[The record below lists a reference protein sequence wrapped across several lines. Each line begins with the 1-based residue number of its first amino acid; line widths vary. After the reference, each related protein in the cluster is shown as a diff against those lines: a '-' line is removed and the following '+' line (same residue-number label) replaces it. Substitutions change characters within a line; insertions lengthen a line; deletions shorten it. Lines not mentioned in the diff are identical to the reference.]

1 MVVKK
6 TEGGKAMSPC
16 LFSTYSQNENRV
28 TSTFL
33 AVLSSL
39 SLNLMQQIIGAMIG
53 DDVELIS
60 FTNQPA
66 SKRQQYHS
74 VPDAKISGDFKILI
88 ETKLQQNAV
97 DEDQIKKHQKQLGNR
112 KNAYLVILT
121 PDPACPD
128 VVENISREDSRVV
141 WCSFNQ
147 INNIIDD
154 FFENGS
160 EVISEK
166 DAFLLKNFQMF
177 LDHENLLSQPKVL
190 IVPVSQPKVLIVPAR
205 FAWSH
210 YLNTSSYVCQP
221 NRTFQKTTYIAFYN
235 RGKIM
240 QKVPRILK
248 TVNEVVFWEEGNFEV
263 LSNDWSLSDEEEFGE
278 KMKEVVKKSIGSSSH
293 KAGESHKVLLLT
305 GPEEKETIC
314 INKEIP
320 NDSVDKNGAPIAFV
334 QRQRYT
340 SKEKLKNAKKTSDL

>member
-1 MVVKK
+1 
-6 TEGGKAMSPC
+6 MSPC

-53 DDVELIS
+53 DEVELIS
-60 FTNQPA
+60 FTNQPT
-66 SKRQQYHS
+66 SKRQQYHL
-74 VPDAKISGDFKILI
+74 VPDAMISGDFKILI
-88 ETKLQQNAV
+88 ETKLQQNTV
-97 DEDQIKKHQKQLGNR
+97 DEDQIRKYQKQLGER

-128 VVENISREDSRVV
+128 VVENISRKDPRVV

-147 INNIIDD
+147 INSIIDD
-154 FFENGS
+154 FFKNCS

-166 DAFLLKNFQMF
+166 DAFLLKNFQML
-177 LDHENLLSQPKVL
+177 LDLENLLSQPE
-190 IVPVSQPKVLIVPAR
+190 VLIVPAR

-210 YLNTSSYVCQP
+210 YLNTSSYICQP

-235 RGKIM
+235 EGKIM
-240 QKVPRILK
+240 KKVPKILK
-248 TVNEVVFWEEGNFEV
+248 AVNEVVFGEKGYFEV
-263 LSNDWSLSDEEEFGE
+263 RSNDWSQSDEEKFGE
-278 KMKEVVKKSIGSSSH
+278 KMKEVVKKSIGSSLYNV
-293 KAGESHKVLLLT
+293 GESHKVLLLT
-305 GPEEKETIC
+305 GPEEEGTIL
-314 INKEIP
+314 IDEIP
-320 NDSVDKNGAPIAFV
+320 NDSVDKNGAPTAFV

-340 SKEKLKNAKKTSDL
+340 SLEKLKKAEKTSDL

>member
-1 MVVKK
+1 
-6 TEGGKAMSPC
+6 MSQC
-16 LFSTYSQNENRV
+16 LFSRYSQNENRV

-39 SLNLMQQIIGAMIG
+39 SLNLIQQIIGTMIG
-53 DDVELIS
+53 DEVELIS

-66 SKRQQYHS
+66 SMKQKYHS
-74 VPDAKISGDFKILI
+74 VPDAMISGDFKILI

-97 DEDQIKKHQKQLGNR
+97 KKGPIKRHQEQLGNR

-121 PDPACPD
+121 PDPECPG
-128 VVENISREDSRVV
+128 VVENISREDPRVV

-147 INNIIDD
+147 INNTIND

-177 LDHENLLSQPKVL
+177 LNHENLLSHPE
-190 IVPVSQPKVLIVPAR
+190 VLIVPAR

-210 YLNTSSYVCQP
+210 YLNTSSYICQP
-221 NRTFQKTTYIAFYN
+221 NRTFKKTKYIAFYN
-235 RGKIM
+235 EGKIM
-240 QKVPRILK
+240 KKVPRILK
-248 TVNEVVFWEEGNFEV
+248 AVNEVVFWEEGNFEV
-263 LSNDWSLSDEEEFGE
+263 LSNDWSKSDKKEFGV
-278 KMKEVVKKSIGSSSH
+278 KMKEVVKKSIGSSLYNV
-293 KAGESHKVLLLT
+293 GESHKVLLLT
-305 GPEEKETIC
+305 GPEEEGTIC

-320 NDSVDKNGAPIAFV
+320 NDSVDKNGAPVAFV
-334 QRQRYT
+334 LKQRYT
-340 SKEKLKNAKKTSDL
+340 SVEKLNGAEKTSDL

>member
-1 MVVKK
+1 
-6 TEGGKAMSPC
+6 MSPC

-53 DDVELIS
+53 DEVELIS
-60 FTNQPA
+60 FTNQPT
-66 SKRQQYHS
+66 SKRQQYHL
-74 VPDAKISGDFKILI
+74 VPDAMISGDFKILI
-88 ETKLQQNAV
+88 ETKLQQNTV
-97 DEDQIKKHQKQLGNR
+97 DEDQIRKYQKQLGER

-121 PDPACPD
+121 PDPACPG
-128 VVENISREDSRVV
+128 VVENISRKDPRVV

-154 FFENGS
+154 FFKIDS

-166 DAFLLKNFQMF
+166 DAFLLKNFQML
-177 LDHENLLSQPKVL
+177 LDLENLLSQPE
-190 IVPVSQPKVLIVPAR
+190 VLIVPAR

-235 RGKIM
+235 EGKIM
-240 QKVPRILK
+240 QKVPKILK
-248 TVNEVVFWEEGNFEV
+248 AVNEVVFGEKGYFEV
-263 LSNDWSLSDEEEFGE
+263 RSNDWSQSDEEKFGE
-278 KMKEVVKKSIGSSSH
+278 KMKEVVKKSIGSSLYNV
-293 KAGESHKVLLLT
+293 GEGHKVLLLT
-305 GPEEKETIC
+305 GPEEEGTIT
-314 INKEIP
+314 IKNEIK

-334 QRQRYT
+334 LKHRYT
-340 SKEKLKNAKKTSDL
+340 SLEKLMRAENTSDL

>member
-1 MVVKK
+1 
-6 TEGGKAMSPC
+6 
-16 LFSTYSQNENRV
+16 
-28 TSTFL
+28 
-33 AVLSSL
+33 
-39 SLNLMQQIIGAMIG
+39 MQQIIGAMIG
-53 DDVELIS
+53 DEVELIS

-66 SKRQQYHS
+66 SMKQKYHS
-74 VPDAKISGDFKILI
+74 VPDAMISGDFKILI

-97 DEDQIKKHQKQLGNR
+97 KKGPIKRHQEQLGNR

-121 PDPACPD
+121 PDPACPS
-128 VVENISREDSRVV
+128 VVENISSKDPRVV

-147 INNIIDD
+147 INNIIND

-166 DAFLLKNFQMF
+166 DAFLLKNFQML
-177 LDHENLLSQPKVL
+177 LDHENLLSQPE
-190 IVPVSQPKVLIVPAR
+190 VLIVPAR

-235 RGKIM
+235 RGNIM
-240 QKVPRILK
+240 RKVPKILK
-248 TVNEVVFWEEGNFEV
+248 TVNEVVFEEEGNFEV
-263 LSNDWSLSDEEEFGE
+263 LSDDWSKSDEKEFGE

-334 QRQRYT
+334 LKQRYT
-340 SKEKLKNAKKTSDL
+340 SLEKLLIAKKTSEL

>member
-1 MVVKK
+1 
-6 TEGGKAMSPC
+6 MSQC

-33 AVLSSL
+33 AVLRSL

-53 DDVELIS
+53 DEVELIS

-66 SKRQQYHS
+66 SKRQKNHS
-74 VPDAKISGDFKILI
+74 VPDAKISGDFEILI

-97 DEDQIKKHQKQLGNR
+97 EKGQIEKHQEQLGDR

-121 PDPACPD
+121 PDPACPG
-128 VVENISREDSRVV
+128 VVENISSKDPRIM

-147 INNIIDD
+147 INNIIND

-166 DAFLLKNFQMF
+166 EAFLLKNFQML
-177 LDHENLLSQPKVL
+177 LDHENLLSNPEVL
-190 IVPVSQPKVLIVPAR
+190 IIPAS

-221 NRTFQKTTYIAFYN
+221 NRTFQKTTHIAFYN

-240 QKVPRILK
+240 RKVPKILK
-248 TVNEVVFWEEGNFEV
+248 TVNEVVFGEEGYFEV
-263 LSNDWSLSDEEEFGE
+263 LSDDWDQSDEKKFG
-278 KMKEVVKKSIGSSSH
+278 KTMKEVVEKSIGSSLR
-293 KAGESHKVLLLT
+293 KVGESHKVLLLT
-305 GPEEKETIC
+305 GPEEEATIS
-314 INKEIP
+314 IDEIL
-320 NDSVDKNGAPIAFV
+320 NDSVDKNGAPTAFV

-340 SKEKLKNAKKTSDL
+340 SLEKLKKAAKTSDLCK

>member
-1 MVVKK
+1 
-6 TEGGKAMSPC
+6 MSPC

-53 DDVELIS
+53 DEVELIS

-66 SKRQQYHS
+66 SMRQKDHS
-74 VPDAKISGDFKILI
+74 VPDAMISGDFKILI

-97 DEDQIKKHQKQLGNR
+97 DEDQIKKHQEHLGNK

-121 PDPACPD
+121 PDPECPD
-128 VVENISREDSRVV
+128 VVENISNKDPRVV

-147 INNIIDD
+147 INNIIND

-166 DAFLLKNFQMF
+166 DAFLLKNFQML
-177 LDHENLLSQPKVL
+177 LDHENLLSQPE
-190 IVPVSQPKVLIVPAR
+190 VLIVPAR

-235 RGKIM
+235 RGNIM
-240 QKVPRILK
+240 RKVPKILK
-248 TVNEVVFWEEGNFEV
+248 TVNEVVFEEEGNFEV
-263 LSNDWSLSDEEEFGE
+263 LSDDWSKSDEKEFGV
-278 KMKEVVKKSIGSSSH
+278 KMKEVVEKSIDSSLY

-334 QRQRYT
+334 LKQRYT
-340 SKEKLKNAKKTSDL
+340 SLEKLLIAKKTSEL

>member
-1 MVVKK
+1 
-6 TEGGKAMSPC
+6 MSQC
-16 LFSTYSQNENRV
+16 LFSRYSQNENRV

-53 DDVELIS
+53 DEVELIS

-66 SKRQQYHS
+66 SKRQKNHS

-97 DEDQIKKHQKQLGNR
+97 DEDQIRKHQKQLGDR
-112 KNAYLVILT
+112 KNAYLIILT
-121 PDPACPD
+121 PDPACPG
-128 VVENISREDSRVV
+128 VVENISGEDSIVV

-147 INNIIDD
+147 INNIINDL
-154 FFENGS
+154 FETGS

-166 DAFLLKNFQMF
+166 DAFLLKNFQML
-177 LDHENLLSQPKVL
+177 LDHENLLSQPE
-190 IVPVSQPKVLIVPAR
+190 VLIVPAR

-240 QKVPRILK
+240 RKVPRILK
-248 TVNEVVFWEEGNFEV
+248 AVNEVVFWEEGNFEV
-263 LSNDWSLSDEEEFGE
+263 LSNDWSQSDEKKFGE
-278 KMKEVVKKSIGSSSH
+278 KMKEVVKKSIVSSSN

-334 QRQRYT
+334 LKHRYT
-340 SKEKLKNAKKTSDL
+340 SEEKLKTATKTSDL

>member
-1 MVVKK
+1 
-6 TEGGKAMSPC
+6 MSPC

-53 DDVELIS
+53 DEVELIS

-66 SKRQQYHS
+66 SMRQKYHS
-74 VPDAKISGDFKILI
+74 VPDAMISGDFKILI

-97 DEDQIKKHQKQLGNR
+97 EEDHIRRHQEHLRNR

-121 PDPACPD
+121 PDPTCPR
-128 VVENISREDSRVV
+128 VVENISRKDPRVV

-147 INNIIDD
+147 INNIINDL
-154 FFENGS
+154 FENGS

-166 DAFLLKNFQMF
+166 DAFLLKNFQML
-177 LDHENLLSQPKVL
+177 LDLENLLSQPE
-190 IVPVSQPKVLIVPAR
+190 VLIVPAR

-210 YLNTSSYVCQP
+210 YLKTSSYVCQP

-240 QKVPRILK
+240 RKVPRILK
-248 TVNEVVFWEEGNFEV
+248 AVNEVVFWEEGNFEV
-263 LSNDWSLSDEEEFGE
+263 LSNDWSQSDEEKFGE
-278 KMKEVVKKSIGSSSH
+278 KMKEVVKKSIGSSLYNV
-293 KAGESHKVLLLT
+293 GESHKVLLLT

-320 NDSVDKNGAPIAFV
+320 NDSVDKNGAPVAFV
-334 QRQRYT
+334 LKQRYT
-340 SKEKLKNAKKTSDL
+340 SAEKLKNAKKTSDL

>member
-1 MVVKK
+1 
-6 TEGGKAMSPC
+6 MSHC

-39 SLNLMQQIIGAMIG
+39 SLNLIQQIIGAMIG
-53 DDVELIS
+53 DEVELIS

-66 SKRQQYHS
+66 SKRQEYHS
-74 VPDAKISGDFKILI
+74 VPDAMISGDFKILI

-97 DEDQIKKHQKQLGNR
+97 EEDHIRRHQEHLRNR

-121 PDPACPD
+121 PDPACPG
-128 VVENISREDSRVV
+128 VVENISSKDPRIV

-147 INNIIDD
+147 INNVIND

-166 DAFLLKNFQMF
+166 DAFLLKNFQML
-177 LDHENLLSQPKVL
+177 LDHENLLSQPE
-190 IVPVSQPKVLIVPAR
+190 ILIVPAR

-210 YLNTSSYVCQP
+210 YLKTSSYVCQP

-240 QKVPRILK
+240 RKVPRILK
-248 TVNEVVFWEEGNFEV
+248 AVNEVVFWEEGNFEV
-263 LSNDWSLSDEEEFGE
+263 LSNDWSQSDEEKFGE
-278 KMKEVVKKSIGSSSH
+278 KMKEVVKKSIGSSSN

-305 GPEEKETIC
+305 DPEEKETIC

-334 QRQRYT
+334 LKHRYT
-340 SKEKLKNAKKTSDL
+340 SVEKLNGAKKTSDL

>member
-1 MVVKK
+1 
-6 TEGGKAMSPC
+6 MSPC
-16 LFSTYSQNENRV
+16 LFSTYSQSENRV

-53 DDVELIS
+53 DEVELIS

-66 SKRQQYHS
+66 IKRQQYHS
-74 VPDAKISGDFKILI
+74 VPDAMISGDFKILI

-97 DEDQIKKHQKQLGNR
+97 EEDHIRRHQEHLRNR

-121 PDPACPD
+121 PDPTCPR
-128 VVENISREDSRVV
+128 VVENISRKDPRVV

-147 INNIIDD
+147 INNIINDL
-154 FFENGS
+154 FENGS

-166 DAFLLKNFQMF
+166 DAFLLKNFQML
-177 LDHENLLSQPKVL
+177 LDLENLLSQPE
-190 IVPVSQPKVLIVPAR
+190 VLIVPAR

-210 YLNTSSYVCQP
+210 YLNTSSYICQP
-221 NRTFQKTTYIAFYN
+221 NRSFKKTKYIAFYN
-235 RGKIM
+235 EGKIM
-240 QKVPRILK
+240 KKVPKILK
-248 TVNEVVFWEEGNFEV
+248 TVNEVVFGEKGNFEV
-263 LSNDWSLSDEEEFGE
+263 LSGDWSQSDEKEFSV
-278 KMKEVVKKSIGSSSH
+278 KMKEVVKESIDSSLY

-305 GPEEKETIC
+305 GPEEEGTIT
-314 INKEIP
+314 INNEIP
-320 NDSVDKNGAPIAFV
+320 NDSVDKNGAPTAFV

-340 SKEKLKNAKKTSDL
+340 PLEKLMRAEKTSDL

>member
-1 MVVKK
+1 
-6 TEGGKAMSPC
+6 MSPC

-53 DDVELIS
+53 DEVELIR

-66 SKRQQYHS
+66 SKRQQNHS
-74 VPDAKISGDFKILI
+74 VPDAMISGDFKILI

-97 DEDQIKKHQKQLGNR
+97 DEDQIRKHQKQLEDR

-121 PDPACPD
+121 PDPTCPG
-128 VVENISREDSRVV
+128 VVENISKEDPRVV

-147 INNIIDD
+147 INHIIDN

-190 IVPVSQPKVLIVPAR
+190 IVPISQLKVLIVPAR

-210 YLNTSSYVCQP
+210 YLKTSSYVCQP

-240 QKVPRILK
+240 RKVPKILK
-248 TVNEVVFWEEGNFEV
+248 AVNEVVFWEEGNFEV
-263 LSNDWSLSDEEEFGE
+263 LSNDWSQSDEEKFGE
-278 KMKEVVKKSIGSSSH
+278 KMKEVVKKSIGSSLYNV
-293 KAGESHKVLLLT
+293 GESHKVLLLT
-305 GPEEKETIC
+305 GPEEEETIC

-320 NDSVDKNGAPIAFV
+320 NDSVDKNGAPTAFV

-340 SKEKLKNAKKTSDL
+340 SVEKLLRAEKTSDL

>member
-1 MVVKK
+1 
-6 TEGGKAMSPC
+6 MSQC

-53 DDVELIS
+53 DEVELIS

-66 SKRQQYHS
+66 SMRQKYHS
-74 VPDAKISGDFKILI
+74 VPDAMISGDFKILI

-97 DEDQIKKHQKQLGNR
+97 EEGHIRRHQEHLGNR
-112 KNAYLVILT
+112 NNAYLVILT
-121 PDPACPD
+121 PDSECPG
-128 VVENISREDSRVV
+128 VVKNISNKDPRVV

-147 INNIIDD
+147 INNIIND

-166 DAFLLKNFQMF
+166 DAFLLKNFQML
-177 LDHENLLSQPKVL
+177 LDHENLLSQPE
-190 IVPVSQPKVLIVPAR
+190 VLIVPAR

-210 YLNTSSYVCQP
+210 YLKTSSYICQP
-221 NRTFQKTTYIAFYN
+221 DRTFKKTTYIAFYN
-235 RGKIM
+235 EGKIM
-240 QKVPRILK
+240 KQVPKILK
-248 TVNEVVFWEEGNFEV
+248 AVNEVVFGEKGYFEV
-263 LSNDWSLSDEEEFGE
+263 RSNDWSQSDEEKFGE
-278 KMKEVVKKSIGSSSH
+278 KMKKVVEKSIGSSSH

-305 GPEEKETIC
+305 GPEEEGTIC

-320 NDSVDKNGAPIAFV
+320 NDSVDKNGAPTAFV

-340 SKEKLKNAKKTSDL
+340 SLEKLKKAKKTSDL

>member
-1 MVVKK
+1 
-6 TEGGKAMSPC
+6 MSQSI
-16 LFSTYSQNENRV
+16 FSTYSQNENRV

-39 SLNLMQQIIGAMIG
+39 SLNLMQQIIGSMIG
-53 DDVELIS
+53 DEVELIS

-66 SKRQQYHS
+66 SKRQQNHS
-74 VPDAKISGDFKILI
+74 VPDAMISGDFKILI

-97 DEDQIKKHQKQLGNR
+97 DEDQIRKHQKQLEDR

-121 PDPACPD
+121 PDPACPG
-128 VVENISREDSRVV
+128 VVENISRKDPRVV

-147 INNIIDD
+147 INSIIDD
-154 FFENGS
+154 FFKNGS

-166 DAFLLKNFQMF
+166 DAFLLKNFQML
-177 LDHENLLSQPKVL
+177 LDLENLLSQPE
-190 IVPVSQPKVLIVPAR
+190 VLIVPAR

-210 YLNTSSYVCQP
+210 YLKTSSYICQP

-235 RGKIM
+235 EGKIM
-240 QKVPRILK
+240 KKVPKILK
-248 TVNEVVFWEEGNFEV
+248 TVNEVVFGEEGNFEV
-263 LSNDWSLSDEEEFGE
+263 LSNDWSQSDEEKFGE
-278 KMKEVVKKSIGSSSH
+278 KMKEVVKKSIGSSLY
-293 KAGESHKVLLLT
+293 KAGESYKVLLLT
-305 GPEEKETIC
+305 GPEEEGTIC

-320 NDSVDKNGAPIAFV
+320 NDSVDKNGAPTAFV

>member
-1 MVVKK
+1 
-6 TEGGKAMSPC
+6 MSPC

-53 DDVELIS
+53 DEVELIR

-74 VPDAKISGDFKILI
+74 VPDAMISGDFKILI

-97 DEDQIKKHQKQLGNR
+97 EEGHIKRHQEQLGDR

-121 PDPACPD
+121 PDPACPG
-128 VVENISREDSRVV
+128 VVENISRKDPRVV

-154 FFENGS
+154 FFKNGS

-166 DAFLLKNFQMF
+166 DAFLLKNFQML
-177 LDHENLLSQPKVL
+177 LDLENLLSQPE
-190 IVPVSQPKVLIVPAR
+190 VLIVPAR

-235 RGKIM
+235 EGKIM
-240 QKVPRILK
+240 QKVPKILK
-248 TVNEVVFWEEGNFEV
+248 AVNEVVFGEKGYFEV
-263 LSNDWSLSDEEEFGE
+263 RSNDWSKSDKKEFGK
-278 KMKEVVKKSIGSSSH
+278 KMKKVVEKSIGSNSH
-293 KAGESHKVLLLT
+293 KVGESHKVLLLT
-305 GPEEKETIC
+305 GPEEEGTIC

-320 NDSVDKNGAPIAFV
+320 NDSVDKNGAPTAFV

-340 SKEKLKNAKKTSDL
+340 SVEKLMRAEKTSDL

>member
-1 MVVKK
+1 
-6 TEGGKAMSPC
+6 MSQSI
-16 LFSTYSQNENRV
+16 FSTYSQNENRV

-39 SLNLMQQIIGAMIG
+39 SLNLMQQIIGSMIG
-53 DDVELIS
+53 DEVELIS

-66 SKRQQYHS
+66 SKRQQNHS
-74 VPDAKISGDFKILI
+74 VPDAMISGDFKILI

-97 DEDQIKKHQKQLGNR
+97 DEDQIRKHQKQLRNR

-121 PDPACPD
+121 PDPACPG
-128 VVENISREDSRVV
+128 VVENISRKDPRVV

-147 INNIIDD
+147 INNIIDN

-177 LDHENLLSQPKVL
+177 LDHENLLSQPE
-190 IVPVSQPKVLIVPAR
+190 VLIVPAR

-210 YLNTSSYVCQP
+210 YLKTSSYVCQP

-235 RGKIM
+235 EGKIM
-240 QKVPRILK
+240 KKVPKILK
-248 TVNEVVFWEEGNFEV
+248 TVNEVVFEEEGNFEI
-263 LSNDWSLSDEEEFGE
+263 SSGDWSQSDEEDFGV
-278 KMKEVVKKSIGSSSH
+278 KMKKVVKKSICLGSH
-293 KAGESHKVLLLT
+293 KAGESYKVLLLT
-305 GPEEKETIC
+305 GPEEEGTIC

-320 NDSVDKNGAPIAFV
+320 NDSVDKNGAPTAFV